1 MAVDPTG
8 CYRSGV
14 PTLSA
19 KERRELPE
27 RAFAY
32 IDAQGRRRLPINDE
46 GHVRAALGRF
56 NQVDFED
63 EEARAEAC
71 KRLLLAARK
80 YGIVPIG
87 FVTRQMRSGAGA
99 SAPKLPTGPVTLLF
113 ADIEAS
119 TALLEMLG
127 DEYIRVLEEV
137 RSLLRREVRSRKG
150 VEVDARADEF
160 FAAFARPADAIE
172 GAIAIQRTLRSKLW
186 PRGTKVCVRAGIH
199 TGSPKVVERAY
210 VGLPVVYPRTESVL
224 LPMAVTSFYR
234 RRRQTRST
242 EQSYDFLCAI
252 WDGFVCAESLA
263 RTAFSRWRQMDC
275 SALLRLRARARQPRS
290 ETIRTNLALR
300 FPPPHEDPERI
311 AELTAGFLRRKKL
324 LPG

>member
-1 MAVDPTG
+1 
-8 CYRSGV
+8 V

-19 KERRELPE
+19 KERRELPD

-32 IDAQGRRRLPINDE
+32 IDPRGRRRLPINDE
-46 GHVRAALGRF
+46 GHIRAALGRF

-87 FVTRQMRSGAGA
+87 FVTRQMRSGARA

-113 ADIEAS
+113 TDIEAS

-172 GAIAIQRTLRSKLW
+172 GAIAIQRTLRSQLW
-186 PRGTKVCVRAGIH
+186 PRGTRVCVRAGIH
-199 TGSPKVVERAY
+199 TGSPNVVERAY
-210 VGLPVVYPRTESVL
+210 VGLPVHTANRICSAAHGGQIL
-224 LPMAVTSFYR
+224 LSE
-234 RRRQTRST
+234 QTA
-242 EQSYDFLCAI
+242 EAI
-252 WDGFVCAESLA
+252 DRAKLK
-263 RTAFSRWRQMDC
+263 AFSLRDLGRF
-275 SALLRLRARARQPRS
+275 RLRGIARPHRVFEVDADGLQRVFSPPRES
-290 ETIRTNLALR
+290 AAA
-300 FPPPHEDPERI
+300 PE
-311 AELTAGFLRRKKL
+311 
-324 LPG
+324 